1 MVWGLLVGLLG
12 VLVAPAFAV
21 PDDEDSSLSYFDDDD
36 DVFLWAISEDTPVLR
51 PEVASLIV
59 ALWLSAVVVV
69 IGPCARSLAVAS
81 PVLLRSPP
89 GA

>member
-36 DVFLWAISEDTPVLR
+36 DVFLWAIPETAKNSDEAVRYTITNNSGQTVGIGTWCLAGWHRTPRRFL
-51 PEVASLIV
+51 
-59 ALWLSAVVVV
+59 
-69 IGPCARSLAVAS
+69 
-81 PVLLRSPP
+81 
-89 GA
+89 